1 MSVTNNTPISTY
13 VADGLKT
20 TFALNFEVESKDNIK
35 VTANSLTVS
44 KNDYSYTANNNS
56 INFYQPVAADTEIK
70 LERITDLERG
80 EDYLTFSNNFRPET
94 LNYDFNRIWKAL
106 QERGVQN
113 SEALAA
119 LINTLSTLSERDRT
133 ILDAVQDQALADIKQ
148 DTGVAD
154 LIKFEAEA
162 RKKSDEAYNLLAALE
177 AGKTLPE
184 LKEYVDNILGIKN
197 PNLLTGI
204 TSRLIVDH
212 ETGETVKDQYQQNI
226 NKWIDQGTLNDLYK
240 SVEGAELVGFSRAK
254 AYAQETIGGIL
265 NTITGKA
272 VYLLSY
278 IPSIEHSK
286 IFDKTSTYDC
296 SNAIEQAVNEAI
308 LKDATLILPEGL
320 INYFSFPNIKTSN
333 FKLVGQGSNKTVLNY
348 QGTQN
353 AMHFDAFSSGSPTEQ
368 FVQGLHISGFH
379 IKGDNFTYGFF
390 AQGIARSY
398 FNDIMVNGSQGTDG
412 TTAFRFAGC
421 MLSVFN
427 NLKTSYVYGQLPY
440 RGLHLVAG
448 SRAGSSVGGCSNNIF
463 TACYAEGNSIGWQIS
478 PNGGDQNTF
487 ISGSP
492 EACKIY
498 GLVVGTN
505 CRYNH
510 FIGVG
515 FENASAQTSD
525 VNEAGIYSKYTTC
538 YSAKSFIVSS
548 SAIGTTIENGYFERI
563 EVQANARAAVINQVT
578 VNNWNTGVGGLI
590 DNGQDTSAT
599 RVTDGQT
606 KQFIYTHKPRY
617 SITVGTSP
625 YLWTNTNQLPVKIR
639 VQGGTVTQ
647 VLMHRGTDT
656 WTEANPT
663 AAGGGTGSVGT
674 YLLAAGESI
683 EISYSSAPL
692 ASIINLPM

>member
-1 MSVTNNTPISTY
+1 MSITNTNPIYTAVS
-13 VADGLKT
+13 DGVQT
-20 TFALNFEVESKDNIK
+20 IFTLNFDVEDKENLK
-35 VTANSLTVS
+35 VQANGLTVS
-44 KNDYSYTANNNS
+44 KNDYNYSS
-56 INFYQPVAADTEIK
+56 ISNTVNFYQPVLTGTTITIERDTS
-70 LERITDLERG
+70 LERSNT
-80 EDYLTFSNNFRPET
+80 YATFGNGFRPES
-94 LNYDFNRIWKAL
+94 LNYDFNRIYRAL
-106 QERGVQN
+106 QEKGVEN
-113 SEALAA
+113 A
-119 LINTLSTLSERDRT
+119 
-133 ILDAVQDQALADIKQ
+133 QALANLIDVLVLASEHDRNVLQAVFDQTEQDI
-148 DTGVAD
+148 TAD
-154 LIKFEAEA
+154 SAILGLIQEELSKRGTE
-162 RKKSDEAYNLLAALE
+162 DQAYDLLAQLR
-177 AGKTLPE
+177 AGNVLKE
-184 LKEYVDNILGIKN
+184 LKQYVNNILAIQN

-254 AYAQETIGGIL
+254 AYAQETIGGVL

-525 VNEAGIYSKYTTC
+525 VSEVGIYTKYTTC
-538 YSAKSFIVSS
+538 YSAKSFIVTSG
-548 SAIGTTIENGYFERI
+548 AIGTTIENGYFERI
-563 EVQANARAAVINQVT
+563 EVQANARATVINQVT

-599 RVTDGQT
+599 RVTNGQT
-606 KQFIYTHKPRY
+606 KQFIYIHKPRY

-692 ASIINLPM
+692 ASIINLPI